1 MKGDRNQDEVSM
13 TKERTNALFISCA
26 LVVLVGPVKLCAL
39 YTSKVGETGLEPV
52 TSVSKIHHRRDQ
64 K

>member
-26 LVVLVGPVKLCAL
+26 KLFWCVPYSYALSTRVKWASLVSNQGPQSYQDCAL
-39 YTSKVGETGLEPV
+39 TN
-52 TSVSKIHHRRDQ
+52 
-64 K
+64 